1 MPRNEICG
9 ADLAEIRRTEEYG
22 NLQEEAETEILDGI
36 HPEITVSIDNIAS
49 YGTVF
54 VGYPIWWDEA
64 PAMIG
69 ECKIKCVSYR

>member
-36 HPEITVSIDNIAS
+36 HPEISALYTFCSSHLCLNIIA
-49 YGTVF
+49 
-54 VGYPIWWDEA
+54 
-64 PAMIG
+64 
-69 ECKIKCVSYR
+69 